1 MPLRCF
7 VPILIGSLL
16 LCGCIAQTPPPP
28 SVHPDSVVESI
39 QRYEQINARIA
50 NERRLIDVRVTR
62 GDYMAAAGAQGRRPL
77 GQSLQARGLR
87 KHSSSVL
94 WSHDQYVNQG
104 THLARQERGS
114 NR

>member
-7 VPILIGSLL
+7 VPILMGSLL

-28 SVHPDSVVESI
+28 SVHPDSVVEGI

-62 GDYMAAAGAQGRRPL
+62 GDYTAAAGAELKHRLDDVQRDA
-77 GQSLQARGLR
+77 ARAASQHGGGLDADAQR
-87 KHSSSVL
+87 ALNERLTTIS
-94 WSHDQYVNQG
+94 G
-104 THLARQERGS
+104 TIAR
-114 NR
+114 